1 MTFLGSGH
9 EDAGHKDNMMSE
21 AETAPIEKL
30 GFGANLRVMAK
41 ELFRIDAHD
50 EGRNI
55 AFFHQ
60 LQSVSNARLTMDWL
74 TIPMGAA
81 LYFMFRDQSNH
92 AMMLAGLVGLSLV
105 PFLAH
110 VLIPSQLEA
119 ERDMPRLRTL
129 AWYNIIFSCL
139 MATSWSLLVLSVT
152 LYSQDDSALLM
163 GFINLGMVVIAAL
176 FFVNFP
182 LGYLFYGTISSIAL
196 LLTARYGSMN
206 MPWLAQPLI
215 IVFFFMNVK
224 TVLDQTRQFVGIMM
238 TNQNLMAEREQ
249 HLVQERLIEAERAA
263 KVQQDAE
270 ERASMAD
277 EGRRIAEQRSSEMMA
292 LAQSFEN
299 TIVAMVDVLATSTGK
314 LNQSADYLGELGD
327 AAIGDVKEVTFSA
340 SRSSQSMSSIASAT
354 DEMQLSISEIARQVG
369 EHVQFSDRA
378 QALAETSG
386 DTMHNLSAEAQ
397 RIGTI
402 VATIEAIT
410 TQTNLLALNA
420 SIEASRAGDAGRGF
434 AVVANEVKS
443 LADQAR
449 AATLEISGQVGG
461 MHSSVQSAVDSIGRT
476 GNEISSVAEIAMAIA
491 GAIEQQ
497 RDSTGEISRNVGEAA
512 EGADHIARL
521 MQKLSE
527 RVQSSGEV
535 AHSVSETSTALHI
548 QAEEL
553 KAKTAA
559 FLERL
564 RAA

>member
-1 MTFLGSGH
+1 M
-9 EDAGHKDNMMSE
+9 
-21 AETAPIEKL
+21 PITSAQRNSFQKWREII
-30 GFGANLRVMAK
+30 R
-41 ELFRIDAHD
+41 EIFRIDAHE
-50 EGRNI
+50 EGRRL

-60 LQSVSNARLTMDWL
+60 LQSVTNARLTMDWL

-81 LYFMFRDQSNH
+81 LYYLFHNDSNH
-92 AMMLAGLVGLSLV
+92 ALMLAGLIGLSFA
-105 PFLAH
+105 PILAH
-110 VLIPSQLEA
+110 FFIPSKMDM
-119 ERDMPRLRTL
+119 ERDMPRLRQL
-129 AWYNIIFSCL
+129 AWRNIIFSAI
-139 MATSWSLLVLSVT
+139 MATSWSLLVCSVT
-152 LYSQDDSALLM
+152 LYSDDSSTLLM
-163 GFINLGMVVIAAL
+163 GFINLGMVVVSAL

-182 LGYLFYGTISSIAL
+182 FGYLIYGTIATISL
-196 LLTARYGSMN
+196 LLTARYSAMDL
-206 MPWLAQPLI
+206 PWLAQPLI
-215 IVFFFMNVK
+215 LAFFVMNVK
-224 TVLDQTRQFVGIMM
+224 AVLDQTRQFVGIMT
-238 TNQNLMAEREQ
+238 TNQNLMAEKEQ
-249 HLVQERLIEAERAA
+249 HLAQERLIEADRAA
-263 KVQQDAE
+263 KAQQDAE
-270 ERASMAD
+270 ERASLAD
-277 EGRRIAEQRSSEMMA
+277 ERRFAAEQRSAEMMA
-292 LAQSFEN
+292 LAQSFESS
-299 TIVAMVDVLATSTGK
+299 IVAMVDVLAVATGK

-386 DTMHNLSAEAQ
+386 GTMHNLSAEAQ
-397 RIGTI
+397 RIGKI

-434 AVVANEVKS
+434 AVVANEVKF

-461 MHSSVQSAVDSIGRT
+461 MHASVQSAVDSIGRT

-491 GAIEQQ
+491 GAIDQQ

-535 AHSVSETSTALHI
+535 AHSVSETSTALHR

-553 KAKTAA
+553 KTKTGA

>member
-1 MTFLGSGH
+1 MMQDTQPATTQKPSLG
-9 EDAGHKDNMMSE
+9 
-21 AETAPIEKL
+21 ET
-30 GFGANLRVMAK
+30 LRAMAK
-41 ELFRIDAHD
+41 ELFRIDARSD
-50 EGRNI
+50 GRKI

-60 LQSVSNARLTMDWL
+60 LQSVSNTRLTMDWL

-81 LYFMFRDQSNH
+81 LYFLFRDSSNH
-92 AMMLAGLVGLSLV
+92 MMMLAGVMGLSLV

-110 VLIPSQLEA
+110 AFIPSRLEI

-129 AWYNIIFSCL
+129 GWYNIIFATL
-139 MATSWSLLVLSVT
+139 MALSWSLLVLSVT
-152 LYSQDDSALLM
+152 LYSEGSSALLM
-163 GFINLGMVVIAAL
+163 GFINLGMVVVAAL

-182 LGYLFYGTISSIAL
+182 LGYVFYGTISSFSL
-196 LLTARYGSMN
+196 FLTARYGTLGL
-206 MPWLAQPLI
+206 PWLTQPLI
-215 IVFFFMNVK
+215 AVFFLMNVK
-224 TVLDQTRQFVGIMM
+224 TVLDQTRQFVGIMIK
-238 TNQNLMAEREQ
+238 NEKLMRERED
-249 HLVQERLIEAERAA
+249 HLVEQGLIEAERAA
-263 KVQQDAE
+263 KAQQDAE
-270 ERASMAD
+270 ERANMAD
-277 EGRRIAEQRSSEMMA
+277 ERRLIAEQRSADMMA
-292 LAQSFEN
+292 LTQSFESS
-299 TIVAMVDVLATSTGK
+299 IVAMVDALACATGK
-314 LNQSADYLGELGD
+314 LNQSADHLEELGD

-369 EHVQFSDRA
+369 EHVAFSDRA
-378 QALAETSG
+378 QALAQSSG
-386 DTMHNLSAEAQ
+386 GTMQHLSAEAE

-434 AVVANEVKS
+434 AVVAAEVKS

-461 MHSSVQSAVDSIGRT
+461 VHASVQSAVDSIGRT
-476 GNEISSVAEIAMAIA
+476 GSEINSVAEIAMAIA

-521 MQKLSE
+521 MQNLSE

-535 AHSVSETSTALHI
+535 AHSVSETSTRYTPK
-548 QAEEL
+548 L
-553 KAKTAA
+553 KS
-559 FLERL
+559 
-564 RAA
+564 

>member
-1 MTFLGSGH
+1 
-9 EDAGHKDNMMSE
+9 MSE
-21 AETAPIEKL
+21 TVTETPPKDS
-30 GFGANLRVMAK
+30 FGKMLRRMIR
-41 ELFRIDAHD
+41 ELFRVDAYD
-50 EGRNI
+50 EGRRI

-60 LQSVSNARLTMDWL
+60 LQSVSNARLTMDWM
-74 TIPMGAA
+74 TIPMGAT
-81 LYFMFRDQSNH
+81 LYYLFRNDGHQGL
-92 AMMLAGLVGLSLV
+92 MLSGLVGLTLV

-110 VLIPSQLEA
+110 LFIPSQMEA

-129 AWYNIIFSCL
+129 GWYNIIFSTL

-152 LYSQDDSALLM
+152 LYSGTDASLLM

-182 LGYLFYGTISSIAL
+182 LGYLFYGSIATISLMI
-196 LLTARYGSMN
+196 TARFGSMHL
-206 MPWLAQPLI
+206 PWLTQPLI
-215 IVFFFMNVK
+215 VAFFLMNVK
-224 TVLDQTRQFVGIMM
+224 AVLDQTRQFVGIMT
-238 TNQNLMAEREQ
+238 TNQKLMDEREE
-249 HLVQERLIEAERAA
+249 HRAQERLIEAERAA
-263 KVQQDAE
+263 KAQQDAE
-270 ERASMAD
+270 ERASLA
-277 EGRRIAEQRSSEMMA
+277 EERRRVAEQRSAEMMA
-292 LAQSFEN
+292 LAQSFE
-299 TIVAMVDVLATSTGK
+299 TSIVAMVDVLAFSTGK

-378 QALAETSG
+378 QALAESSG

-476 GNEISSVAEIAMAIA
+476 GHEISSVAEIAMAIA
-491 GAIEQQ
+491 GAIDQQ